1 MTLQSIIKKMFMYLK
16 AVSLNEHIELFIS
29 IKYSVCLTP
38 VRLTCSGTH
47 TVVSK
52 NKKMIQLCTNIVNL
66 LLRKIPLGEQ

>member
-1 MTLQSIIKKMFMYLK
+1 MTLQFIIKMMFRYLK
-16 AVSLNEHIELFIS
+16 AVSLNEQTELFIS

-38 VRLTCSGTH
+38 VHLTWPGTY

-52 NKKMIQLCTNIVNL
+52 DKKMIQLCTNIVNL

>member
-1 MTLQSIIKKMFMYLK
+1 MTLQSIIKTMFGYLK
-16 AVSLNEHIELFIS
+16 AVSLNEQTDLFIS
-29 IKYSVCLTP
+29 IKCSVCLTP
-38 VRLTCSGTH
+38 VHLTWSGTH